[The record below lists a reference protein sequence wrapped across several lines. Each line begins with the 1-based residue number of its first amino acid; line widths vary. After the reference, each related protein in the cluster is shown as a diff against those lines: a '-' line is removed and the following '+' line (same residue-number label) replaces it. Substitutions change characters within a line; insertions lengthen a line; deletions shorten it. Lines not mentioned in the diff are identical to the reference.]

1 MLKENILST
10 IGDCLLAAEFVSY
23 IGAFSSA
30 FRLNLWKNIWI
41 KDIIDRNIPMTDEIT
56 PLKILTTEAEMATWK
71 NENLPSDLMSLEN
84 ATIITS
90 CSRWPLLID
99 P

>member
-1 MLKENILST
+1 
-10 IGDCLLAAEFVSY
+10 
-23 IGAFSSA
+23 
-30 FRLNLWKNIWI
+30 
-41 KDIIDRNIPMTDEIT
+41 MTDEIT